1 MQRAAGRALA
11 THGRAGA
18 YDEKTQSE
26 AFEEEA
32 AHDGAE
38 ESVRDELSRVL
49 DDERWERPGNE
60 YADGF
65 YDGYHELYRI
75 GFDSNSRIG
84 GSSLG

>member
-1 MQRAAGRALA
+1 MTEPRNAC
-11 THGRAGA
+11 
-18 YDEKTQSE
+18 
-26 AFEEEA
+26 
-32 AHDGAE
+32 
-38 ESVRDELSRVL
+38 VL

-65 YDGYHELYRI
+65 YDGYHELYRV